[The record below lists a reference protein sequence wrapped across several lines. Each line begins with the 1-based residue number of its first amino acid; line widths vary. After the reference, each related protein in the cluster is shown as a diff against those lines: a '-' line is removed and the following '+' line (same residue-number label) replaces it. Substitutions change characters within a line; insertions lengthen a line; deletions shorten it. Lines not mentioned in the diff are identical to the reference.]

1 MRTVSRLRLLLFSF
15 YDYRCR
21 AVHSVTLCPVET
33 MQAHHKNI
41 SPRIIAIHINAANVI
56 KNPIASI
63 IHAFMV
69 DLGGFAPPSRT
80 LFSLLHTIIKIYSLQ
95 VRSL

>member
-1 MRTVSRLRLLLFSF
+1 VLSTLLLVALSN
-15 YDYRCR
+15 
-21 AVHSVTLCPVET
+21 LG
-33 MQAHHKNI
+33 QAHHKNI
-41 SPRIIAIHINAANVI
+41 SPRIIAIHINAINVT

-80 LFSLLHTIIKIYSLQ
+80 LFSLLHTAITYSIYLFELF
-95 VRSL
+95 VNLFGA